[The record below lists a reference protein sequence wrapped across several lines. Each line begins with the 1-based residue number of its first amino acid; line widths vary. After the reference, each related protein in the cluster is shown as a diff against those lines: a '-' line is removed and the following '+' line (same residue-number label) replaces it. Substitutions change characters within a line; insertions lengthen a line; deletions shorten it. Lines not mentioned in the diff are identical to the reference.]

1 VLKYNPDGSLQRW
14 EYCPSVARSELCCLI
29 TRDDLTLWHG
39 STDAFQEYITRA
51 HNPIFVHVSRQ
62 TTARDMIKLYNE
74 RKVNLIGTL
83 KTDVTSVCL
92 TSDIWAGKAKEDYL
106 SVVAHFVNSHWEIE
120 KGCLV

>member
-1 VLKYNPDGSLQRW
+1 LAGGSRRSCQTFFDAATRLGFETLGPGNVHGIGARRFFFFDPDPPARNGVLTSQYGMAS
-14 EYCPSVARSELCCLI
+14 
-29 TRDDLTLWHG
+29 DD
-39 STDAFQEYITRA
+39 AYA
-51 HNPIFVHVSRQ
+51 SRH
-62 TTARDMIKLYNE
+62 AGIYNE

-92 TSDIWAGKAKEDYL
+92 TYDIWAGKAKEDYL